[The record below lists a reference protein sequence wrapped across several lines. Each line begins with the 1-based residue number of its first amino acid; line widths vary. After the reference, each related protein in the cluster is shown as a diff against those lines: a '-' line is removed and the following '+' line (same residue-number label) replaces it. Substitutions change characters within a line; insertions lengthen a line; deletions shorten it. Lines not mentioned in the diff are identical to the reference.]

1 MTADYKTRHKFLG
14 VTFAKTVKEG
24 FTTRKYALGI
34 PYTRQVDPDALNHRL
49 SEIERLLQKIAVREA
64 SQPGGMTLQD
74 VYNTLS
80 VCDAHQRIF
89 PKYKNIHQ
97 DKEIVLVATG
107 PSLNKYQQPIPN
119 AIHIGVNKA
128 FKYDKTKFEYLFLQ
142 DYAVSK
148 SYIEEFC
155 AYDAKKFFGII
166 SDIWPQSIV
175 PESIAARHGVA
186 RYHVA
191 HPDELSKPTYNIA
204 ASIFWDAYSVVF
216 PVMQFIFWTN
226 PKKIYLVGCDCSGGY
241 FDGKGVPHAVENL
254 VHGWKEIKEFAAIH
268 YPETEIVSINPVGL
282 RGLFKD
288 FDTE

>member
-1 MTADYKTRHKFLG
+1 MTVGYKSRYKFLG
-14 VTFAKTVKEG
+14 LTLSKTVKDG
-24 FTTRKYALGI
+24 FSQRKYALGI
-34 PYTRQVDPDALNHRL
+34 PYAHEVDPDALNTRL
-49 SEIERLLQKIAVREA
+49 TRLETLMQRIALRDV
-64 SQPGGMTLQD
+64 SQGDQSYDSICTA
-74 VYNTLS
+74 LS
-80 VCDAHQRIF
+80 AYDLHQRIF

-97 DKEIVLVATG
+97 GKEVVLVATG
-107 PSLNKYQQPIPN
+107 PTLSQYNPIPN
-119 AIHIGVNKA
+119 AFHIGVNKA
-128 FKYDKTKFEYLFLQ
+128 FKYDKVKFDYLFLQ
-142 DYAVSK
+142 DYDVSK
-148 SYIEEFC
+148 AYIGEFC
-155 AYDAKKFFGII
+155 AYDAQKFLGIL
-166 SDIWPQSIV
+166 SNSWPQSIV
-175 PESIAARHGVA
+175 PESIALRYGIS

-191 HPDELSKPTYNIA
+191 HADDLLKPVYNIA